1 MKIKSLSIIAAVAL
15 ALVYIACQ
23 SRINYKM
30 KVNLIR
36 LTKDNIYDKK
46 LVGDAIFDAHELQI
60 DSLKK
65 KSNKLFMAGVNLYK
79 NKKDPAGAIPMLKQ
93 SLLEFPTVETY
104 YEIGI
109 ALMDEQATKTGS
121 ERSQDLREALQAL
134 QVAEYL
140 HYQPLSNVYYN
151 MACADNLLANDSIHP
166 IDKPGV
172 NYNNQA
178 VFDLRNA
185 YMNGFSDSAMLKSDS
200 RLKSVLKTDSYK
212 QMIAEL
218 NAQKRT
224 DKAQTVFDMFKAQ
237 FKPLRQPFVIPLD
250 SVSMPNY
257 KNFISFDFAR
267 FIPEME
273 NTEFGR
279 DVSHDYYA
287 VGKLAETPLYT
298 AIIYTST
305 EFYEI
310 GDLEP
315 VYTKL
320 VTYNTQGFVID
331 SRIISCMP
339 SPEKIKAVSIE
350 NNLITTQEYK
360 VTWKYS
366 IEQDL
371 DRMGNGDT
379 NRNVI
384 LKKEPTVKESF
395 ILTDIGKIVPASD
408 NKVSMR

>member
-1 MKIKSLSIIAAVAL
+1 
-15 ALVYIACQ
+15 
-23 SRINYKM
+23 
-30 KVNLIR
+30 
-36 LTKDNIYDKK
+36 
-46 LVGDAIFDAHELQI
+46 
-60 DSLKK
+60 
-65 KSNKLFMAGVNLYK
+65 
-79 NKKDPAGAIPMLKQ
+79 
-93 SLLEFPTVETY
+93 
-104 YEIGI
+104 
-109 ALMDEQATKTGS
+109 MDEQATKTGS
-121 ERSQDLREALQAL
+121 ERNQDLREALQAF

-151 MACADNLLANDSIHP
+151 MACADNLLANDSIRS

-185 YMNGFSDSAMLKSDS
+185 FMNGFSDSAMLKSDE

-212 QMIAEL
+212 QMLAEL

-224 DKAQTVFDMFKAQ
+224 DKAQTVFDMYKAQ
-237 FKPLRQPFVIPLD
+237 FKPLRQPFIIPLD
-250 SVSMPNY
+250 SVSMPSY

-305 EFYEI
+305 EFW
-310 GDLEP
+310 DVDATTEP

-331 SRIISCMP
+331 SRIISCQCT
-339 SPEKIKAVSIE
+339 SEKVKTVSIE
-350 NNLITTQEYK
+350 NNLITTEDYNIK
-360 VTWKYS
+360 WKYDPA
-366 IEQDL
+366 QDF
-371 DRMGNGDT
+371 DRMNNGDT
-379 NRNVI
+379 NKNVI
-384 LKKEPTVKESF
+384 IKRESAGKEAF